1 MSCLKLFTTKLH
13 SPNRGGVNSRSNVKS
28 FGSLLRRNT
37 IVLCISLLFYAL
49 PSSAQMVFSFSD
61 VAVTTKNLRNG
72 VTLVEFPVGT
82 DLATVMSKVSGVT
95 VGGSTVNTSEIIPNP
110 STVSLTDDCEMTFLY
125 QGKAYGFHFSEGK
138 YFTAVFTTDPHIGQT
153 DDDGTAIATM
163 QAYVSKIVNIGKS
176 GGAQFTFSALPGYV
190 PTCDIAISLGDMDA
204 DSKTSSTDFNTAHQG
219 YADAKIP
226 LVVMCGNHDLVPDYW
241 TGEKGGKG
249 LTYGLTGGSTCNN
262 TAIKTT
268 DSYRT
273 ALSSYG
279 ITDATTITD
288 GTKHKQ
294 FNPYTFT
301 FNGVR
306 FFVGQTYWFQKPYT
320 APTLTKSATYYAP
333 DGVISALETFV
344 NNNAKGQP
352 AVWMQHY
359 PFVSGSDIDRYWLD
373 MNDVGRFIT
382 TSDASAY
389 GTNDANIAGSYISE
403 TAKAYAKKKK
413 DKMTEIM
420 KLTKNP
426 VNFSGH
432 SHFVQKAEYN
442 GITDYT
448 AAPTGKSDTEGFA
461 YVVLMKGN
469 KGVVEV
475 KEFRFNIET
484 IAGGN
489 DVKQDIL
496 PADAQA
502 TAVKMAEGLQNMGIT
517 VANDKK
523 LSEATNADMMK
534 KSMDAMS
541 EAFQTYITNN
551 GGSNVDVTK
560 LLGDNTDFET
570 TEGAAYANITN
581 VKPQTGW
588 TEVVESYSTS
598 DNSGFIHLRQ
608 ATDQGATT
616 NSLYVRAKWQDNSNS
631 RLQVLKQCGLP
642 AGVYEL
648 KYKLKTVGTF
658 SENLNYIECGG
669 LRYMT
674 QLSEGKWTERKQLIC
689 LDEPSTLT
697 VSFGFAG
704 EQGENEYAVNID
716 DLTLTYVG
724 AFTSGT
730 EMTSL
735 IKNPTFTEGT
745 TAKEV
750 QGDSGQVYAPN
761 EWDFAYSY
769 EGWKDTKFI
778 DDGSTFNA
786 WAGTIKRA
794 ELSQDITL
802 PNGVYRLSADVHTS
816 SPASSSTIALY
827 GFGDNQKIARSEE
840 AWGNSDD
847 KSPFYNYSCTF
858 EVTNGTATIGIRSD
872 KAYYQVKNFKLVYLG
887 STVNEETGQE
897 TDNSYLRQD
906 YYWNGRNNLEFD
918 ATKAKYSKAKGVVVY
933 PQNANQLV
941 KALSGQFADMTNKI
955 VDGTCETLKLTDKAD
970 FNSSSSFTATTATF
984 DRSFSAG
991 TISTVCLPF
1000 APTGYSGT
1008 FFELTSVTDNYLIF
1022 TSVDN
1027 PQPNTPYI
1035 YKGDANELLSGNNVD
1050 VAATPSTEM
1059 KGNEVDGYF
1068 LKGVYKTTPVSDIFG
1083 FSTDGKLLKAT
1094 TAKMNQF
1101 RAFIQSPEAVAN
1113 SKIGFASFDGTTTAL
1128 DNMLF
1133 VEKGKKVDVVS
1144 AGGAVVRHGVDA
1156 GKALEGLQKGVY
1168 VIVNGSNKQKVIKR

>member
-1 MSCLKLFTTKLH
+1 
-13 SPNRGGVNSRSNVKS
+13 
-28 FGSLLRRNT
+28 
-37 IVLCISLLFYAL
+37 
-49 PSSAQMVFSFSD
+49 MVFSFSD

-95 VGGSTVNTSEIIPNP
+95 VGGSTVKTSEIIPNP

-138 YFTAVFTTDPHIGQT
+138 YFTAVFTTDPHIGQEQT
-153 DDDGTAIATM
+153 HDGTAIATM

-176 GGAQFTFSALPGYV
+176 DGAQFTFSALPGYV
-190 PTCDIAISLGDMDA
+190 PTCDIAISLGDMDK
-204 DSKTSSTDFNTAHQG
+204 DNQTSSTDFKTAHQG
-219 YADAKIP
+219 YADANIP

-241 TGEKGGKG
+241 DGEKGDKG
-249 LTYGLTGGSTCNN
+249 LTYGLGNTISWGGMNSNN
-262 TAIKTT
+262 MSITTT
-268 DSYRT
+268 DSYRN
-273 ALSSYG
+273 ALKTYG
-279 ITDATTITD
+279 ITDATPITY
-288 GTKHKQ
+288 GTSYKQ

-301 FNGVR
+301 SNGVR

-320 APTLTKSATYYAP
+320 APTNIKSATYYAP

-344 NNNAKGQP
+344 KDNAQGQP

-359 PFVSGSDIDRYWLD
+359 PFASGSDIDRYWLD

-382 TSDASAY
+382 TSDASDY
-389 GTNDANIAGSYISE
+389 GTKDSNIAGSYTSE

-432 SHFVQKAEYN
+432 SHFVQKAVYN

-448 AAPTGKSDTEGFA
+448 AAPTGKSGTEGFA

-502 TAVKMAEGLQNMGIT
+502 TAAKMAEGLQNIGIT

-523 LSEATNADMMK
+523 LSAATTADMMK

-541 EAFQTYITNN
+541 EAFQTYIAKN

-560 LLGDNTDFET
+560 LLGDNTNFET
-570 TEGAAYANITN
+570 TDGSAYPNLNN
-581 VKPQTGW
+581 VKQQTGW
-588 TEVVESYSTS
+588 TEVVESYSS
-598 DNSGFIHLRQ
+598 SNNAGYIHLRQ
-608 ATDQGATT
+608 ATDQGATTT

-669 LRYMT
+669 VRYMA
-674 QLSEGKWTERKQLIC
+674 QLSEGSWNERTQRIYTY
-689 LDEPSTLT
+689 EPSTLT
-697 VSFGFAG
+697 ISFGFAG
-704 EQGENEYAVNID
+704 QQGGTEYAVNID

-730 EMTSL
+730 EMISF

-750 QGDSGQVYAPN
+750 QGDGGQVYAPN

-769 EGWKDTKFI
+769 EGWNDTKFI

-906 YYWNGRNNLEFD
+906 YYWQGRNNLEFD
-918 ATKAKYSKAKGVVVY
+918 ATNAKYSKAKGVVVY

-1035 YKGDANELLSGNNVD
+1035 YKGDANGLLKGNNVA

-1068 LKGVYKTTPVSDIFG
+1068 LKGVYKTTQVSNIFG

-1094 TAKMNQF
+1094 EANMNQF

-1133 VEKGKKVDVVS
+1133 VEKGEKVDVVS

>member
-1 MSCLKLFTTKLH
+1 
-13 SPNRGGVNSRSNVKS
+13 
-28 FGSLLRRNT
+28 
-37 IVLCISLLFYAL
+37 
-49 PSSAQMVFSFSD
+49 MVFSFSD

-95 VGGSTVNTSEIIPNP
+95 VGGSTVKTSEIIPNP

-138 YFTAVFTTDPHIGQT
+138 YFTAVFTTDPHIGQEQT
-153 DDDGTAIATM
+153 HDGTAIATM

-176 GGAQFTFSALPGYV
+176 DGAQFTFSALPGYV
-190 PTCDIAISLGDMDA
+190 PTCDIAISLGDMDK
-204 DSKTSSTDFNTAHQG
+204 DNQTSSTDFKTAHQG
-219 YADAKIP
+219 YADANIP

-241 TGEKGGKG
+241 DGEKGDKG
-249 LTYGLTGGSTCNN
+249 LTYGLGNTISWGGMNSNN
-262 TAIKTT
+262 MSITTT
-268 DSYRT
+268 DSYRN
-273 ALSSYG
+273 ALKTYG
-279 ITDATTITD
+279 ITDATPITY
-288 GTKHKQ
+288 GTSYKQ

-320 APTLTKSATYYAP
+320 APTNIKSATYYAP

-344 NNNAKGQP
+344 KDNAQGQP

-359 PFVSGSDIDRYWLD
+359 PFASGSDIDRYWLD

-382 TSDASAY
+382 TSDVSAY
-389 GTNDANIAGSYISE
+389 GTNDASIANSYTSDA
-403 TAKAYAKKKK
+403 AKAYAKKKK
-413 DKMTEIM
+413 DKLTEIM

-448 AAPTGKSDTEGFA
+448 AAPTGKSGTEGFA

-560 LLGDNTDFET
+560 LLGDNTNFET
-570 TEGAAYANITN
+570 TDGSAYPNLNN
-581 VKPQTGW
+581 VKQQTGW
-588 TEVVESYSTS
+588 TEVVESYSS
-598 DNSGFIHLRQ
+598 SNNAGYIHLRQ
-608 ATDQGATT
+608 ATDQGATTT

-648 KYKLKTVGTF
+648 KYNLKTVGTF

-704 EQGENEYAVNID
+704 QQGGTEYAVNID

-730 EMTSL
+730 EMTSF
-735 IKNPTFTEGT
+735 IKNPTFVEGT

-750 QGDSGQVYAPN
+750 FDEGDYQKMNVPK
-761 EWDFAYSY
+761 EWDFIYKYS
-769 EGWKDTKFI
+769 GWKDTNTVG
-778 DDGSTFNA
+778 DGSTFNA
-786 WAGTIKRA
+786 WAATINQA
-794 ELSQDITL
+794 ELLQKITL
-802 PNGVYRLSADVHTS
+802 PNGVYRLSADVKTDTPS
-816 SPASSSTIALY
+816 NSSTIALY
-827 GFGDNQKIARSEE
+827 GFGNSINIARSQE
-840 AWGNSDD
+840 AGGDNSA
-847 KSPFYNYSCTF
+847 FNNYSCTF
-858 EVTNGTATIGIRSD
+858 EVTNGKATIGIRSD

-1035 YKGDANELLSGNNVD
+1035 YKGDANGLLSGNNVA
-1050 VAATPSTEM
+1050 VAATPSTGM

-1068 LKGVYKTTPVSDIFG
+1068 LKGVYKTTPVSNIFG

-1094 TAKMNQF
+1094 TANMNQF
-1101 RAFIQSPEAVAN
+1101 RAFIQSPEPVAN

-1128 DNMLF
+1128 GNMLF
-1133 VEKGKKVDVVS
+1133 VDKGEKVDVVS
-1144 AGGAVVRHGVDA
+1144 AGGAVVRRGVDA

>member
-1 MSCLKLFTTKLH
+1 
-13 SPNRGGVNSRSNVKS
+13 
-28 FGSLLRRNT
+28 
-37 IVLCISLLFYAL
+37 
-49 PSSAQMVFSFSD
+49 MVFSFSD

-138 YFTAVFTTDPHIGQT
+138 YFTAVFTTDPHIGQEPT
-153 DDDGTAIATM
+153 HDGTVIATM

-190 PTCDIAISLGDMDA
+190 PTCDIAISLGDMDE
-204 DSKTSSTDFNTAHQG
+204 DSKKNSDDFNKAHKG
-219 YADAKIP
+219 YADANIP

-241 TGEKGGKG
+241 DGEKGDKG
-249 LTYGLTGGSTCNN
+249 LTYGPTGGSTCNDMS
-262 TAIKTT
+262 ISTT

-279 ITDATTITD
+279 ITDAETITG
-288 GTKHKQ
+288 GTSHTQ

-306 FFVGQTYWFQKPYT
+306 FFVGQTYWFQKPYDKPYVQYLPYKKVD
-320 APTLTKSATYYAP
+320 AIYYAP

-344 NNNAKGQP
+344 KDNAQGKP

-359 PFVSGSDIDRYWLD
+359 PFASGSDIDRYWLD

-389 GTNDANIAGSYISE
+389 GTNDASIANSYTSDA
-403 TAKAYAKKKK
+403 AKAYAKKKK
-413 DKMTEIM
+413 DKLTEIM

-432 SHFVQKAEYN
+432 SHFVQKAVYN

-448 AAPTGKSDTEGFA
+448 AAPTGKSGTEGFA

-560 LLGDNTDFET
+560 LLGDNTNFET
-570 TEGAAYANITN
+570 TDGSAYPNLNN
-581 VKPQTGW
+581 VKQQTGW

-598 DNSGFIHLRQ
+598 GNSVFIHLRQ
-608 ATDQGATT
+608 ATDQGATTT

-716 DLTLTYVG
+716 VLTLTYVG

-750 QGDSGQVYAPN
+750 QGNGGQVYAPN

-769 EGWKDTKFI
+769 EGWNDTKFI

-794 ELSQDITL
+794 ELSQKITL

-858 EVTNGTATIGIRSD
+858 EVTNGKATIGIRSD

-906 YYWNGRNNLEFD
+906 YYWNGRNSLEFD
-918 ATKAKYSKAKGVVVY
+918 ATNAKYSKAKGVVVY

-941 KALSGQFADMTNKI
+941 KAFSGQFADMTNKI

-970 FNSSSSFTATTATF
+970 FNSSSSFSATTATF
-984 DRSFSAG
+984 DRNFSAG

-1000 APTGYSGT
+1000 VPTDYSGT

-1035 YKGDANELLSGNNVD
+1035 YKGDANGLLSGNNVA

-1068 LKGVYKTTPVSDIFG
+1068 LKGVYKTTPVSNIFG

-1094 TAKMNQF
+1094 TANMNQF
-1101 RAFIQSPEAVAN
+1101 RAFIQSPEPVAN